1 MVLGRVLTIATMEM
15 TTATKARKAPITTAA
30 TDGQLISPAPWKITS
45 NTRIEARKAY
55 EPAPRSAQARATMTI
70 PAQSARERRGSG
82 NVVTAV
88 PGASRADMSGAAL
101 TSSSEPVT

>member
-1 MVLGRVLTIATMEM
+1 MPNEPISAAPQPTTVPAQSLRSTHAPSTWPTNAEM
-15 TTATKARKAPITTAA
+15 
-30 TDGQLISPAPWKITS
+30 
-45 NTRIEARKAY
+45 IEARKAY
-55 EPAPRSAQARATMTI
+55 EPTPRSAQARATMTI